1 MFMEE
6 HIYVE
11 SSVCTHGNSKIEPVA
26 TVAAVAAV
34 VAVVAGRACCV
45 VVCMRRTHC
54 CVDEQ

>member
-34 VAVVAGRACCV
+34 VAGGVHASYALLCG
-45 VVCMRRTHC
+45 
-54 CVDEQ
+54 